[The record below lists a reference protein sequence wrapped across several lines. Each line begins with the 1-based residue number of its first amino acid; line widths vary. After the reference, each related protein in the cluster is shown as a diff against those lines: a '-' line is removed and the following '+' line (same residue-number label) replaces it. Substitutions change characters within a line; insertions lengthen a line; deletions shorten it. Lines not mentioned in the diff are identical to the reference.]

1 MEVDR
6 EELPLDVHRN
16 TSTKAMTLNFV
27 TFFDQDPKWVCRL
40 TLPSALGKNLWVLP
54 LSISI
59 ITSWAEMQPT
69 KRRVSDAK

>member
-40 TLPSALGKNLWVLP
+40 TLTKC
-54 LSISI
+54 
-59 ITSWAEMQPT
+59 SWKKFMGATPIN
-69 KRRVSDAK
+69 